1 MVSWQKLMIVLLFFH
16 MGDADGGS
24 RSQVHWQ
31 KYNAKKYLKKH
42 YKHEGSLQLVDGK
55 KHNEG
60 NVEIFHLGRWGSICD
75 DEFDEREADVV
86 CRQLGFPRAI
96 KHTLNSHFGPARR
109 KFWMDNLYCT
119 GKETRLS
126 DCRFDGWGSSDC
138 TPSESAGVICEDP
151 EEMLKPQATSSFQIS
166 NKKSARLQDFYREG
180 IRIRLAGGRVH
191 DEGRVEVRLGNS
203 DWGVI
208 CGDGWSLLEASVVCR
223 QLGFG
228 YANAAIQTDFFGG
241 NRSKMLLSGVQCR
254 GNEASLEHCLY
265 DQTYNV
271 QCPGTRENIAS
282 VVCSPVMA
290 DLVIDHYEI
299 QRSAHLED
307 KQLYYLQCAM
317 EENCLASAAY
327 QLQREN
333 HYNWHLQP
341 RRLLRFTAMIHNTG
355 TADFRSAVPKHL
367 WQFHQCHMHYHS
379 MEVFAT
385 FDVLD
390 KYGRKVAEGHKASFC
405 LEDNQCLPGV
415 RPVYACANYG
425 DQGIS
430 VNCTDI
436 YRYNIDCQWVD
447 ISELKPGIYTFKV
460 SINPEFKVPEM
471 TFDNNAAVCNMY
483 YTQSSVSIN
492 DCTIQRP

>member
-96 KHTLNSHFGPARR
+96 KHTLNSHFGPAR
-109 KFWMDNLYCT
+109 N
-119 GKETRLS
+119 
-126 DCRFDGWGSSDC
+126 
-138 TPSESAGVICEDP
+138 
-151 EEMLKPQATSSFQIS
+151 
-166 NKKSARLQDFYREG
+166 
-180 IRIRLAGGRVH
+180 
-191 DEGRVEVRLGNS
+191 
-203 DWGVI
+203 WGVI